1 MPFGVRDFSNPS
13 RIGFNTKFSRQLED
27 ADQFNKP
34 AKCDKDSQPFGVGRK
49 TINDKNREI
58 NLISKQSEGIAK
70 ERHIIDS
77 AQIIDLI
84 NLNRPI
90 CTDIGSGSG
99 LPGIV
104 LAIIM
109 KHKKADMKFV
119 LYEKS
124 FHKSNFLKE
133 VSKKFNL
140 NVEVL
145 QKDIFEEKNLCSD
158 IIVARAFKPLPVIL
172 DLIHNNFKSFKEV
185 IIFLGKNGKEILRE
199 VMNKWKFELEQK
211 KSITS
216 DESVIIK
223 IKNLEKK

>member
-1 MPFGVRDFSNPS
+1 MIDSNFLNYSCLEPLNVS
-13 RIGFNTKFSRQLED
+13 RETFPELEQFRQTILEK
-27 ADQFNKP
+27 NK
-34 AKCDKDSQPFGVGRK
+34 A
-49 TINDKNREI
+49 I
-58 NLISKQSEGIAK
+58 NLISKETEEKSR

-77 AQIIDLI
+77 AQIIELIDL
-84 NLNRPI
+84 NSSV

-109 KHKKADMKFV
+109 KHKKSNMKFK

-133 VSKKFNL
+133 VTNKFNL
-140 NVEVL
+140 NVEVH
-145 QKDIFEEKNLCSD
+145 QKDIFSEKNLSSD

-172 DLIHNNFKSFKEV
+172 NLIKSNFKLFNEV
-185 IIFLGKNGKEILRE
+185 ILFLGKSGGEIIEQVLLE
-199 VMNKWKFELEQK
+199 WKMKYELK
-211 KSITS
+211 RSITNEDS
-216 DESVIIK
+216 LILK

>member
-1 MPFGVRDFSNPS
+1 LIDSNILEYSKLEPLNVS
-13 RIGFNTKFSRQLED
+13 RETFPELEEFRSLIL
-27 ADQFNKP
+27 AKNK
-34 AKCDKDSQPFGVGRK
+34 Q
-49 TINDKNREI
+49 I
-58 NLISKQSEGIAK
+58 NLISSNTEAISR

-84 NLNRPI
+84 DLNRST

-109 KHKKADMKFV
+109 KHKNSDMKFK

-133 VSKKFNL
+133 VSSKFEL

-145 QKDIFEEKNLCSD
+145 QKDVFEEKNLETD

-172 DLIHNNFKSFKEV
+172 NLIYNNFKYFREV
-185 IIFLGKNGKEILRE
+185 ILFLGKNGKEILKE
-199 VMNKWKFELEQK
+199 VLVEWEFEYEEK

-216 DESVIIK
+216 KDSTIIK
-223 IKNLEKK
+223 INNLKKK

>member
-1 MPFGVRDFSNPS
+1 MIDSNILNYSCLEPLNVS
-13 RIGFNTKFSRQLED
+13 RETFPDLER
-27 ADQFNKP
+27 FREIVIEKNK
-34 AKCDKDSQPFGVGRK
+34 D
-49 TINDKNREI
+49 I
-58 NLISKQSEGIAK
+58 NLISKQTEKISK

-84 NLNRPI
+84 DINRTI

-109 KHKKADMKFV
+109 KYKKSDMKFK

-133 VSKKFNL
+133 VSSKFDL

-145 QKDIFEEKNLCSD
+145 QKDIFKEKNLETD
-158 IIVARAFKPLPVIL
+158 IIVARAFKPLPVLIN
-172 DLIHNNFKSFKEV
+172 LIHNNFKYFKEV
-185 IIFLGKNGKEILRE
+185 ILFLGKNGKEILKKVWME
-199 VMNKWKFELEQK
+199 WEFEYEEK

-216 DESVIIK
+216 KDSRIIK
-223 IKNLEKK
+223 IKNLKKK

>member
-1 MPFGVRDFSNPS
+1 LIDSNILNYSCLEPLNVS
-13 RIGFNTKFSRQLED
+13 RETFPDLEEFRQIIIKK
-27 ADQFNKP
+27 NK
-34 AKCDKDSQPFGVGRK
+34 
-49 TINDKNREI
+49 TI
-58 NLISKQSEGIAK
+58 NLISKESEKISK

-84 NLNRPI
+84 DLNQQI

-109 KHKKADMKFV
+109 KHKNSEMKFK

-133 VSKKFNL
+133 VSNKFNL

-145 QKDIFEEKNLCSD
+145 QKDIFEEKNLSSD

-172 DLIHNNFKSFKEV
+172 DLVHSNFKFFKEV
-185 IIFLGKNGKEILRE
+185 ILFLGKNGKILLQEALRE
-199 VMNKWKFELEQK
+199 WKFEFDEK
-211 KSITS
+211 KSITNLNS
-216 DESVIIK
+216 TILK
-223 IKNLEKK
+223 IKNLEKI

>member
-1 MPFGVRDFSNPS
+1 MIDSNILNYSCLEPLNVS
-13 RIGFNTKFSRQLED
+13 RETFPDLEEFRQIIIEK
-27 ADQFNKP
+27 NK
-34 AKCDKDSQPFGVGRK
+34 D
-49 TINDKNREI
+49 I
-58 NLISKQSEGIAK
+58 NLISKQSEIIAR

-84 NLNRPI
+84 NLNRSI
-90 CTDIGSGSG
+90 CTDVGSGSG

-109 KHKKADMKFV
+109 KHKKSDMKFV

-124 FHKSNFLKE
+124 FHKSNFLKD
-133 VSKKFNL
+133 VSSKFDL

-145 QKDIFEEKNLCSD
+145 QKDIFGEKNLHSD

-172 DLIHNNFKSFKEV
+172 NLIHNNFKSFKEV
-185 IIFLGKNGKEILRE
+185 ILFLGKNGNEILRE
-199 VMNKWKFELEQK
+199 VMNEWRFEFEEK

-216 DESVIIK
+216 ADSIIIK
-223 IKNLEKK
+223 IKNLEKI

>member
-1 MPFGVRDFSNPS
+1 MEPLNVS
-13 RIGFNTKFSRQLED
+13 RETFPELEQFRQTIIE
-27 ADQFNKP
+27 QNK
-34 AKCDKDSQPFGVGRK
+34 V
-49 TINDKNREI
+49 I
-58 NLISKQSEGIAK
+58 NLISKDSVNASK

-84 NLNRPI
+84 DLNGSV

-109 KHKKADMKFV
+109 KHKNSNMKFK

-133 VSKKFNL
+133 VTSKFNL
-140 NVEVL
+140 NVEVFH
-145 QKDIFEEKNLCSD
+145 KDIFNEKNLSSD

-172 DLIHNNFKSFKEV
+172 KLLKNNFKFFNEV
-185 IIFLGKNGKEILRE
+185 ILFLGKSGREIIEE
-199 VMNKWKFELEQK
+199 VSTEWKIKYEMK

-216 DESVIIK
+216 KESIILK
-223 IKNLEKK
+223 IKGLEKK

>member
-1 MPFGVRDFSNPS
+1 MIDSNFLNYSCLEPLNVS
-13 RIGFNTKFSRQLED
+13 RETFPDLEEFRQIIIKK
-27 ADQFNKP
+27 NK
-34 AKCDKDSQPFGVGRK
+34 
-49 TINDKNREI
+49 TI
-58 NLISKQSEGIAK
+58 NLISKQSEKISK

-77 AQIIDLI
+77 AQIIDI
-84 NLNRPI
+84 IDLNQQI

-109 KHKKADMKFV
+109 KHKNSEMKFK

-133 VSKKFNL
+133 VSNKFNL

-145 QKDIFEEKNLCSD
+145 QKDIFEEKNLSSD

-172 DLIHNNFKSFKEV
+172 DLVHSNFKFFKEV
-185 IIFLGKNGKEILRE
+185 ILFLGKNGKILLQEALRE
-199 VMNKWKFELEQK
+199 WKFEFDEK
-211 KSITS
+211 KSITNLNS
-216 DESVIIK
+216 TILK
-223 IKNLEKK
+223 IKNLEKI

>member
-1 MPFGVRDFSNPS
+1 MIDSNILNYSCLEPLNVS
-13 RIGFNTKFSRQLED
+13 RETFPDLEEFRQIIIEK
-27 ADQFNKP
+27 NK
-34 AKCDKDSQPFGVGRK
+34 S
-49 TINDKNREI
+49 I
-58 NLISKQSEGIAK
+58 NLISKNTENISK

-84 NLNRPI
+84 ELNRLI

-109 KHKKADMKFV
+109 KHKKSQMKFK

-133 VSKKFNL
+133 ISNKFNL

-145 QKDIFEEKNLCSD
+145 QKDIFKEKNLSSD
-158 IIVARAFKPLPVIL
+158 IVVARAFKPLPVIL
-172 DLIHNNFKSFKEV
+172 NLIHNNFKFFKE
-185 IIFLGKNGKEILRE
+185 IILFLGKNGKGVLQEALQD
-199 VMNKWKFELEQK
+199 WKFEYDEK
-211 KSITS
+211 KSITNS
-216 DESVIIK
+216 DSIILK
-223 IKNLEKK
+223 IKNLKKS

>member
-1 MPFGVRDFSNPS
+1 MIDSNILEYSKLEPLNVS
-13 RIGFNTKFSRQLED
+13 RETFPDLEEFRQIIIEK
-27 ADQFNKP
+27 NK
-34 AKCDKDSQPFGVGRK
+34 D
-49 TINDKNREI
+49 I

-84 NLNRPI
+84 DLNKPI

-109 KHKKADMKFV
+109 KHKRSDMKFV

-145 QKDIFEEKNLCSD
+145 QKDIFKEKNLHSD

-172 DLIHNNFKSFKEV
+172 NLIHNNFKSFKEV
-185 IIFLGKNGKEILRE
+185 IIFLGKNGKKILRE
-199 VMNKWKFELEQK
+199 VMSKWKFELEQK

>member
-1 MPFGVRDFSNPS
+1 MIDSNILNYSCLEPLNVS
-13 RIGFNTKFSRQLED
+13 RETFPDLEE
-27 ADQFNKP
+27 FRKIIIEKNK
-34 AKCDKDSQPFGVGRK
+34 S
-49 TINDKNREI
+49 I
-58 NLISKQSEGIAK
+58 NLISRQTEQISK

-77 AQIIDLI
+77 AQIVDLI
-84 NLNRPI
+84 ELNRDI

-109 KHKKADMKFV
+109 KHKKSEMKFK

-133 VSKKFNL
+133 VSNKFNL

-145 QKDIFEEKNLCSD
+145 QRDIFEEKNLSSD

-172 DLIHNNFKSFKEV
+172 NLVHNNFKFFKEV
-185 IIFLGKNGKEILRE
+185 ILFLGKNGKEILQDVLKE
-199 VMNKWKFELEQK
+199 WKFEYDEK
-211 KSITS
+211 KSITNS
-216 DESVIIK
+216 DATILK
-223 IKNLEKK
+223 IKNLKKI